1 MRQLQVRE
9 QPGPLTVH
17 EAWAIVQPIVAG
29 LDPQARLTFITS
41 GLDIS
46 HAGRSFT
53 WEFMVYLP
61 AQRAQALLSLVPA
74 DDAEDVDSAPLVL
87 TQRIGPAGVGA
98 EHAPALPLPFRDS
111 PEVVAE
117 LAAGGV
123 DFIAGP
129 TDMKLE
135 GRVLATGEAVWL
147 TSYWDEVRSVAF
159 STGVAQGGRNG

>member
-1 MRQLQVRE
+1 MRQLQVRAP
-9 QPGPLTVH
+9 PGPLTSR
-17 EAWAIVQPIVAG
+17 EAWDIVQPIVAG

-53 WEFMVYLP
+53 WEFMVHLP
-61 AQRAQALLSLVPA
+61 ARQAQALLSLAPA
-74 DDAEDVDSAPLVL
+74 DDAADVDSAPLVL
-87 TQRIGPAGVGA
+87 TQRIGPADAGA
-98 EHAPALPLPFRDS
+98 EHPPALPLPFRDS

-117 LAAGGV
+117 LAASGV

-135 GRVLATGEAVWL
+135 GRILATGEAVWL
-147 TSYWDEVRSVAF
+147 TSYWDEVRSV
-159 STGVAQGGRNG
+159 SW

>member
-1 MRQLQVRE
+1 MSQLQVCE
-9 QPGPLTVH
+9 QPGPLTAH
-17 EAWAIVQPIVAG
+17 EAWAIVRPIVAAI
-29 LDPQARLTFITS
+29 DPQARLTFITS

-53 WEFMVYLP
+53 WEFMFYLP
-61 AQRAQALLSLVPA
+61 TRRAQALLSLAPA
-74 DDAEDVDSAPLVL
+74 DDAEEIDNAPLVL
-87 TQRIGPAGVGA
+87 RQRIGPAGASAAGA
-98 EHAPALPLPFRDS
+98 PVLPLPFRDS
-111 PEVVAE
+111 PAVVAE

-147 TSYWDEVRSVAF
+147 TNYWDDVRAVAW
-159 STGVAQGGRNG
+159 